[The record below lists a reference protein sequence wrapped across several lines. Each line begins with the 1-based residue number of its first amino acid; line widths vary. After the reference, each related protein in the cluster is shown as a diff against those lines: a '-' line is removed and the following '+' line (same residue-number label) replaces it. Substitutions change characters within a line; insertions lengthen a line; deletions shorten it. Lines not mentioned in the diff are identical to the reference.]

1 MTINK
6 DSLLSVISPCYNEE
20 ESIDEFITRTTA
32 VLEEHFRNYELLLV
46 DDGSKDRTV
55 EKIAQHQRNNPNI
68 RLIRLSRNFG
78 KEVAVTAGL
87 EHSTGEVV
95 VMLDSD
101 LQDPPS
107 LIPQLIEKLDTGY
120 DIVSAQHTIRKK
132 ETWIK
137 KSTSKL
143 FYKLA
148 SHMTGLHIPN
158 TVGDYRVMRRKVVN
172 AVTSVKDNVRYM
184 KMIYAYVGFR
194 NATVLYEREPRF
206 AGETKYNYPR
216 LIAAAFDAI
225 ISFSDRPLRYIS
237 IMCVGIS
244 AFAFLLTVY
253 VILYKILAGNTSEI
267 ANGWTSLVVLINMM
281 FCLLFA
287 FLAIISEYISRILR
301 ESKNRPLYFAEEIRG
316 GRTEYPVFLS
326 NKQ

>member
-1 MTINK
+1 MTIHK
-6 DSLLSVISPCYNEE
+6 DILLSVVAPCYNEQDV
-20 ESIDEFITRTTA
+20 IGEFITRTIA
-32 VLEEHFRNYELLLV
+32 VLEEHFQNYELLLV
-46 DDGSKDRTV
+46 DDGSKDATV
-55 EKIAQHQRNNPNI
+55 DRIAQEQRKNSNI
-68 RLIRLSRNFG
+68 RLIRFSRNFG
-78 KEVAVTAGL
+78 KEAAVTAGL
-87 EHSTGEVV
+87 ENSTGDIV

-107 LIPQLIEKLDTGY
+107 LIPFLIEKLDSGY

-143 FYKLA
+143 FYRIA
-148 SHMTGLHIPN
+148 AHMTGLNIPD
-158 TVGDYRVMRRKVVN
+158 TVGDYRVMRRKVVD

-216 LIAAAFDAI
+216 LIEAALDAI
-225 ISFSDRPLRYIS
+225 ISFSDKPLRYIS
-237 IMCVGIS
+237 LMSLGVS
-244 AFAFLLTVY
+244 FLAFLMIII
-253 VILYKILAGNTSEI
+253 VIVHKIVAGNTESI
-267 ANGWTSLVVLINMM
+267 ANGWTSLVVLINML
-281 FCLLFA
+281 FCLLFG
-287 FLAIISEYISRILR
+287 FLAVISEYISRILR

-316 GRTEYPVFLS
+316 GRTDYPS
-326 NKQ
+326 IITHK

>member
-6 DSLLSVISPCYNEE
+6 DALLSVVSPCYNEE
-20 ESIDEFITRTTA
+20 GVIGEFITRTVA
-32 VLEEHFRNYELLLV
+32 VLEQHFKNYELLLV
-46 DDGSKDRTV
+46 DDGSKDATV
-55 EKIAQHQRNNPNI
+55 EKIAQHQRQNSNI

-78 KEVAVTAGL
+78 KEAAVTAGL
-87 EHSTGEVV
+87 EHSTGEII

-107 LIPQLIEKLDTGY
+107 LIPQLIEKLDSGY

-143 FYKLA
+143 FYRVA
-148 SHMTGLHIPN
+148 SHMTGFDIPN
-158 TVGDYRVMRRKVVN
+158 TVGDYRVMRRKVVD

-216 LIAAAFDAI
+216 LIEAALDAI
-225 ISFSDRPLRYIS
+225 ISFSDKPLRYIS
-237 IMCVGIS
+237 LMCFGIS
-244 AFAFLLTVY
+244 TFAFLLTIY
-253 VILYKILAGNTSEI
+253 VILYKIIAGNTAAI
-267 ANGWTSLVVLINMM
+267 ANGWTSLVVLINTM

-301 ESKNRPLYFAEEIRG
+301 ESKHRPLYFAEEIRG
-316 GRTEYPVFLS
+316 GRTEYPSFLN
-326 NKQ
+326 NK

>member
-6 DSLLSVISPCYNEE
+6 DSLLSIVSPCYNEE
-20 ESIDEFITRTTA
+20 EAIDEFIVRTIA

-46 DDGSKDRTV
+46 DDGSKDKTV
-55 EKIAQHQRNNPNI
+55 DKIAQHQRNNSNI

-78 KEVAVTAGL
+78 KEAAVTAGL
-87 EHSTGEVV
+87 EHSSGEIV

-120 DIVSAQHTIRKK
+120 DIVSAQHTMRKK
-132 ETWIK
+132 ETWLK
-137 KSTSKL
+137 KSTSRL
-143 FYKLA
+143 FYRLA
-148 SHMTGLHIPN
+148 SHMTGLHIPD

-172 AVTSVKDNVRYM
+172 AVISVKDNVRYM

-194 NATVLYEREPRF
+194 NATVLYERDPRF

-237 IMCVGIS
+237 LMCFGIS
-244 AFAFLLTVY
+244 AFSLLLTIY
-253 VILYKILAGNTSEI
+253 VILYKILAGNTTSI

-301 ESKNRPLYFAEEIRG
+301 ESKHRPLYFAEEIRG
-316 GRTEYPVFLS
+316 GRTEYAVFLN

>member
-6 DSLLSVISPCYNEE
+6 DSLLSVVSPCYNEE
-20 ESIDEFITRTTA
+20 EVIGEFITRTTA

-46 DDGSKDRTV
+46 DDGSKDKTV

-78 KEVAVTAGL
+78 KEAAVTAGL

-120 DIVSAQHTIRKK
+120 DIVSAEHTIRKK

-143 FYKLA
+143 FYRLA

-172 AVTSVKDNVRYM
+172 AVISVKDNVRYM

-194 NATVLYEREPRF
+194 NASVLYEREPRF

-237 IMCVGIS
+237 LMCFGIS
-244 AFAFLLTVY
+244 AFALLLTIY
-253 VILYKILAGNTSEI
+253 VILYKILAGNTAAI

-316 GRTEYPVFLS
+316 GRTEYPVFLN

>member
-6 DSLLSVISPCYNEE
+6 DSLLSVVSPCYNEE
-20 ESIDEFITRTTA
+20 GAIDEFITRTTA
-32 VLEEHFRNYELLLV
+32 VLEEHFGNYELLLV
-46 DDGSKDRTV
+46 DDGSKDKTV
-55 EKIAQHQRNNPNI
+55 ERIAQHQRNNPNI

-78 KEVAVTAGL
+78 KEAAVTAGL
-87 EHSTGEVV
+87 EHSLGEIV
-95 VMLDSD
+95 VMMDSD

-120 DIVSAQHTIRKK
+120 DIVSAQHTLRKK

-143 FYKLA
+143 FYRLA
-148 SHMTGLHIPN
+148 THMTGLHIPN

-194 NATVLYEREPRF
+194 NATVLYERDPRF

-237 IMCVGIS
+237 LMCVGIS
-244 AFAFLLTVY
+244 ALALLLTVY
-253 VILYKILAGNTSEI
+253 VILYKILAGNTAAI

-301 ESKNRPLYFAEEIRG
+301 ESKHRPLYFAEEIRG
-316 GRTEYPVFLS
+316 GRTEYPVFLN

>member
-1 MTINK
+1 MTIHK
-6 DSLLSVISPCYNEE
+6 DILLSVIAPCYNEE
-20 ESIDEFITRTTA
+20 GVIGEFISRTVE
-32 VLEEHFRNYELLLV
+32 VLEGYFQNYELILI
-46 DDGSKDRTV
+46 DDGSKDATV
-55 EKIAQHQRNNPNI
+55 EKIAEYQRKNPSI

-78 KEVAVTAGL
+78 KEAAVTAGL
-87 EHSTGEVV
+87 EHVNGDII

-107 LIPQLIEKLDTGY
+107 LIPHLLEKLDAGY
-120 DIVSAQHTIRKK
+120 DIVSAQHTVRKQ

-143 FYKLA
+143 FYRVA
-148 SHMTGLHIPN
+148 SYTTGLVIPD
-158 TVGDYRVMRRKVVN
+158 TVGDYRAMRRKVVD
-172 AVTSVKDNVRYM
+172 AVVRVKDNVRYM

-206 AGETKYNYPR
+206 AGDTKYNYPR
-216 LIAAAFDAI
+216 LISAAFDAI
-225 ISFSDRPLRYIS
+225 ISFSDKPLRYIS

-244 AFAFLLTVY
+244 TFAFLLTIY
-253 VILYKILAGNTSEI
+253 VIIHKIVAGHSADI

-287 FLAIISEYISRILR
+287 FLAVISEYISRILR

-316 GRTEYPVFLS
+316 GRTEYPAILT
-326 NKQ
+326 NK

>member
-1 MTINK
+1 MTIHK
-6 DSLLSVISPCYNEE
+6 DILLSVVSPCYNEE
-20 ESIDEFITRTTA
+20 GVIEEFITRTTQ
-32 VLEEHFRNYELLLV
+32 VLEQNFKNYELLLV
-46 DDGSKDRTV
+46 DDGSKDKTV
-55 EKIAQHQRNNPNI
+55 EKIAECQRKNPNI

-78 KEVAVTAGL
+78 KEAAVTAGL
-87 EHSTGEVV
+87 EHSIGEII

-101 LQDPPS
+101 LQDPPF
-107 LIPQLIEKLDTGY
+107 LIPQLIEKLDDGY

-143 FYKLA
+143 FYKIA
-148 SHMTGLHIPN
+148 AHMTGFDIPN
-158 TVGDYRVMRRKVVN
+158 TVGDYRAMRRKVVN
-172 AVTSVKDNVRYM
+172 AVISVKDNVRYM

-194 NATVLYEREPRF
+194 NTTVLYEREPRF

-216 LIAAAFDAI
+216 LIEAALDAI
-225 ISFSDRPLRYIS
+225 ISFSDKPLRYIS
-237 IMCVGIS
+237 LMCVGIS
-244 AFAFLLTVY
+244 VFAFLLTIY
-253 VILYKILAGNTSEI
+253 VILYKILAGNTSDI

-301 ESKNRPLYFAEEIRG
+301 ESKHRPLYFAEEIRG
-316 GRTEYPVFLS
+316 GRTEYPSFLT
-326 NKQ
+326 NK